1 MESKQSNFSC
11 NNEIL
16 YSSTLSYND
25 AHLNTLVKDDEVRQ
39 WLTSTFSH
47 IDSKLYE
54 TPSHARR
61 KFKAVVDTIIVGQY
75 FE

>member
-1 MESKQSNFSC
+1 M
-11 NNEIL
+11 
-16 YSSTLSYND
+16 SYND
-25 AHLNTLVKDDEVRQ
+25 AHLHTLVKDDEVRQ
-39 WLTSTFSH
+39 WLASTFSR

-54 TPSHARR
+54 TPSHPKR

>member
-1 MESKQSNFSC
+1 M
-11 NNEIL
+11 
-16 YSSTLSYND
+16 SYND
-25 AHLNTLVKDDEVRQ
+25 TQLHTLVKDDEVRQ

-61 KFKAVVDTIIVGQY
+61 RFRAVVDTIIVGQY